1 MYETYNFL
9 IKHIEKNINTKSLLE
24 NYIKILTAF
33 SPIVPH
39 LTSECLLDIG
49 FKEKLNWPLVNQK
62 YLLNENIDYVVQ
74 INGRKR
80 ITVKAEKD
88 LNEENIL
95 NIAKNE
101 KLLDK
106 YLNNKSIKKVIFVKN
121 RLINILVNE

>member
-9 IKHIEKNINTKSLLE
+9 NKHIEKNINTKSLLE
-24 NYIKILTAF
+24 NYTKILTVF
-33 SPIVPH
+33 SPVVPH

-49 FKEKLNWPLVNQK
+49 FEEKINWPKINK
-62 YLLNENIDYVVQ
+62 NYLQNENIDYVVQ
-74 INGRKR
+74 INGKKR
-80 ITVKAEKD
+80 TIVKAEKD
-88 LNEENIL
+88 LSEEKIL

-106 YLNNKSIKKVIFVKN
+106 YLENKSIKKIIFVKN

>member
-1 MYETYNFL
+1 M
-9 IKHIEKNINTKSLLE
+9 
-24 NYIKILTAF
+24 
-33 SPIVPH
+33 
-39 LTSECLLDIG
+39 
-49 FKEKLNWPLVNQK
+49 KLNKN
-62 YLLNENIDYVVQ
+62 YLQHENIDYVVQ

-80 ITVKAEKD
+80 TTIKGEKD

-106 YLNNKSIKKVIFVKN
+106 YLKNKYIKKIIFVKN